1 MSVTVD
7 DQPLA
12 IEQLGFQTVGQVLSH
27 LQRDN
32 RLVVNVLIDG
42 RQPDLEHIPT
52 LRQSPLEGHTLFIE
66 TADPKQMAAEVL
78 AEVQA
83 NLEDADRLRGEACE
97 LLQKNQQSA
106 AMQKLSGCF
115 SIWQHTQ
122 EAVLKTAQLLRIDLE
137 TATAGR
143 RQLRVLLADF
153 AQQLKQIKSALEN
166 RDFVLL
172 SDILQ
177 YEMDESAREWREALA
192 ALRVVAG

>member
-12 IEQLGFQTVGQVLSH
+12 IEKLGFRTIGQVLSH

-42 RQPDLEHIPT
+42 REPDLEHIPT
-52 LRQSPLEGHTLFIE
+52 LRKSPLQGHTLFIE
-66 TADPKQMAAEVL
+66 TADPRQMAAEVL

-83 NLEDADRLRGEACE
+83 NLEDADRLRTEACE
-97 LLQKNQQSA
+97 LLQQNQQSA

-143 RQLRVLLADF
+143 RQLRVLVEDF
-153 AQQLKQIKSALEN
+153 AQQLRQIKSALEN

-172 SDILQ
+172 GDILQ
-177 YEMDESAREWREALA
+177 YEMDESARQWREALA